1 MLVFFYYYLGV
12 RGVLDR
18 MLPFFF
24 TDLPD
29 VTGPSMLSGTKHRIR
44 RKKDIMRKEARRHK
58 H

>member
-29 VTGPSMLSGTKHRIR
+29 VTGPSMLSGTKNRI
-44 RKKDIMRKEARRHK
+44 KK
-58 H
+58 